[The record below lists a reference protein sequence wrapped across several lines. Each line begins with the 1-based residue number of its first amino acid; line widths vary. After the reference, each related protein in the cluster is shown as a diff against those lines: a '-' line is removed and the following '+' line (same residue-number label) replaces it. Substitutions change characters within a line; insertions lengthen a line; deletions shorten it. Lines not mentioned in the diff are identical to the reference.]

1 MQKLT
6 DVLDGRVENRLFP
19 FLCVYGDE
27 NEEMLVDTVTHIYN
41 SGARALCVES
51 KRPNPTFMTEQWW
64 FTMDVILREAKRLGM
79 KVWMVDEPFVP
90 SGYANGAVKDHPHLK
105 KRHLVETHMDVL
117 GPVAGAK
124 ILFKK
129 TAAADQLL
137 GVFAYRR
144 ADGASE
150 ALEGEAIDLTD
161 GVVGDLLYC
170 DIPEGLHRVF
180 FLYESTAYADNY
192 LDYFNRDSVE
202 LAITAVYEPHYQR
215 YKAYFPDTFAGFFS
229 DEPGL
234 RNPAFDAS
242 KRLNAFGENTVGRPY
257 LAMPWGEA
265 VRERME
271 RTLGSLSLADLLA
284 LWYDLDERH
293 TEIRCAYMDA
303 VTSLFDENFNRRLQR
318 WCAEHGVIYTGHI
331 VEDSRIHSSMGGG
344 VGHYFRAMNAYE
356 LAGVDIVLNQVF
368 PGYAHSRHTA
378 NCGGGFC
385 DTDFFH
391 YVLGQ
396 LAASASHA
404 QPAKTGKA
412 LCEIFGAYGWGEEI
426 SMMKWLIDFM
436 LVRGVTTFVPHSF
449 TTHTHDTVFP
459 PTFSAKNND
468 PQFDALKKLFGYINR
483 AGALLSEGVHVASV
497 AVAYTAFAEWS
508 DLRAS
513 GQIARVARQ
522 LYDGHLNFDI
532 LSEDTLLEG
541 VCVEKGKLLC
551 NRESFG
557 ALIVPYAPRL
567 PKRLISRLEEL
578 SALGV
583 SVVFVDEKPFGV
595 SFGEVIGL
603 EELASI
609 LRKRGLED
617 VRIEN
622 NELLRYY
629 HCFEGKR
636 NVYMFF
642 NESANETVETRVRVQ
657 QKGDFLRLDLL
668 NGAVVRGESGDG
680 VLDICLSPYESVLF
694 VFDAFSEEELSQYPE
709 EWSVC
714 AELEAPK
721 RFSVYTAPYDDAEN
735 FTYLTETEEFFD
747 ITARDRLPDF
757 AGVVKYT
764 ATFTSE
770 EEYEDYMLSLGEVG
784 GAARVL
790 VNGIDCGLD
799 ICAPYFFSLGHAMRK
814 GENQLEIL
822 VYTPLANAMRC
833 KGNMSDHTK
842 SLMAVLPLSY
852 CGIRGPIL
860 LHGCK

>member
-1 MQKLT
+1 MNKLK
-6 DVLDGRVENRLFP
+6 DILDGRVENRLFP

-27 NEEMLVDTVTHIYN
+27 NEEMLVDTVTHIYH

-79 KVWMVDEPFVP
+79 KVWMVDEPYVP
-90 SGYANGAVKDHPHLK
+90 SGYANGAVKNYPHLK
-105 KRHLVETHMDVL
+105 KRHLVETHTDVL

-124 ILFKK
+124 IMFRK
-129 TAAADQLL
+129 TSAADQLL

-144 ADGASE
+144 ADGESE
-150 ALEGEAIDLTD
+150 TLTGEAMDLTD
-161 GVVGDLLYC
+161 GVEGGLLYC
-170 DIPEGLHRVF
+170 DIPDGLYRIF

-215 YKAYFPDTFAGFFS
+215 YKEYFPDTFAGFFS
-229 DEPGL
+229 DEPAF
-234 RNPAFDAS
+234 RNPSFDQS
-242 KRLNAFGENTVGRPY
+242 KRLDAFAKNTVGRPY
-257 LAMPWGEA
+257 IAMPWGKA
-265 VRERME
+265 VWERME
-271 RTLGSLSLADLLA
+271 RTLGNLSHADLIA
-284 LWYDLDERH
+284 LWYELDERH

-303 VTSLFDENFNRRLQR
+303 ATSLFDENFNRRLQK

-331 VEDSRIHSSMGGG
+331 VEDGGVHARMGGG

-356 LAGVDIVLNQVF
+356 MAGVDIVLNQVF
-368 PGYAHSRHTA
+368 PGHAHSRHTA

-404 QPAKTGKA
+404 QPQKTGKT
-412 LCEIFGAYGWGEEI
+412 LCEIFGAYGWGEDI
-426 SMMKWLIDFM
+426 SMMKWLVDFM

-449 TTHTHDTVFP
+449 TTHTHDAVFP

-468 PQFDALKKLFGYINR
+468 PQFDGLKKLCGYVNR
-483 AGALLSEGVHVASV
+483 AGALLAEGTHVASV

-508 DLRAS
+508 DLRAN
-513 GQIARVARQ
+513 GQMDLVARQ

-541 VCVEKGKLLC
+541 VCVERGRLLC
-551 NRESFG
+551 NRESYG

-567 PKRLISRLEEL
+567 PKRLIARLAEL
-578 SALGV
+578 AELGV
-583 SVVFVDEKPFGV
+583 PLIFVNERPLGV
-595 SFGEVIGL
+595 SFGEVL
-603 EELASI
+603 ELQRLAQT
-609 LRKRGLED
+609 LLERGMADVKIED
-617 VRIEN
+617 

-636 NVYMFF
+636 HVYMFF
-642 NESANETVETRVRVQ
+642 NESADEPVSTKACVG

-668 NGAVVRGESGDG
+668 RGEALRGESKDG
-680 VLDICLSPYESVLF
+680 MLHIGLSPYESAIF
-694 VFDAFSEEELSQYPE
+694 VFDEFSEGELLQYPLA
-709 EWSVC
+709 WSTCEKLDV
-714 AELEAPK
+714 PTH
-721 RFSVYTAPYDDAEN
+721 FSVYTAPYDDAEN
-735 FTYLTETEEFFD
+735 FTCLTDTEEFFD

-764 ATFTSE
+764 ATFVSE
-770 EEYEDYMLSLGEVG
+770 KQFEDYTLSLGEVG
-784 GAARVL
+784 GAARVIL
-790 VNGIDCGLD
+790 NGEDCGLEL
-799 ICAPYFFSLGHAMRK
+799 CAPYRFLLGHALKK
-814 GENQLEIL
+814 GENHLEIL
-822 VYTPLANAMRC
+822 VYTSLANAMRC
-833 KGNMSDHTK
+833 KGNFTEHTK
-842 SLMAVLPLSY
+842 ALMSTVPLRY
-852 CGIRGPIL
+852 CGIRGPITL
-860 LHGCK
+860 LGHR